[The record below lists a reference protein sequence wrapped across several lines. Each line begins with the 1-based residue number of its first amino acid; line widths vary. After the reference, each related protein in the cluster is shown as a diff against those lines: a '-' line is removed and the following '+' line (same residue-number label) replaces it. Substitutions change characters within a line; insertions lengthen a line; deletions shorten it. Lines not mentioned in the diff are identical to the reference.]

1 MVVCSLGA
9 WTPPE
14 AMSAVMRYAL
24 FISPLYCSIDAA
36 CGIVLKG
43 AGLDV
48 LWPSVLG
55 RLKGDVMTRTRSI
68 AKTAPSALPSDH
80 ADELDRTAHAA
91 LAKLTGGIAPSSLQ
105 MAWFDWAT
113 HFAANPAKQFE
124 ALVVKPVRK
133 AARLGEYLVQAPADG
148 GAQCIEPLEQDQ
160 RFRDPAWQRWP
171 FNTYQQAFL
180 LTQQWLHNLTTG
192 VRGVEKHHE
201 DVVAFTARQWLDMMS
216 PTNFIATNPL
226 VLRQTLA
233 TGGANLVQG
242 AMNWADDF
250 KRVLHNLPPEGA
262 EAFRPGHEVAVTPG
276 KVVYRNDLV
285 ELIQYSP
292 STASV
297 HPEPVLIVPAWIMK
311 YYILDLSPHNSLIKY
326 LVDHGH
332 TVFAISWKNPGA
344 ADRELSMD
352 DYLERGLF
360 DSLRAVQAIVPKR
373 RVHAVGYC
381 LGGTLLSIG
390 AAALAREGADTLAS
404 ISLFAAQTDFTEP
417 GELALFID
425 ESQVSFLDDV
435 MWDRGYLESSKMAGA
450 FQLLRSYDLIW
461 SRMVQ
466 DYLLGERPAMN
477 DLMAWNADTTRM
489 PYRMHSQYLRRLFLD
504 NDLASG
510 RYLVDGRPV
519 SLNDL
524 HVPIFM
530 VGTRTDHVA
539 PWRSVYKLHL
549 LTDAEIT
556 FVLTSGGHNAGI
568 VSEPGHAHRSYQ
580 TMTRPAEGRYV
591 DPDSYLAQ
599 AQSDEGSW
607 WPAWQA
613 WLAEHSGARVK
624 PPATGKPG
632 TAYAVLADAPGSY
645 VLQR

>member
-1 MVVCSLGA
+1 MQ
-9 WTPPE
+9 
-14 AMSAVMRYAL
+14 
-24 FISPLYCSIDAA
+24 
-36 CGIVLKG
+36 
-43 AGLDV
+43 
-48 LWPSVLG
+48 
-55 RLKGDVMTRTRSI
+55 RTRVI
-68 AKTAPSALPSDH
+68 AKTSNAARAATPARPAPRKAVAPAPQPLGH
-80 ADELDRTAHAA
+80 ADELDRTAHAS

-105 MAWFDWAT
+105 LAWFDWAT
-113 HFAANPAKQFE
+113 HFAGNPAKQYE
-124 ALVVKPVRK
+124 TLVVKPVRK
-133 AARLGEYLVQAPADG
+133 AARLGEFLVQAPGEG
-148 GAQCIEPLEQDQ
+148 GAPCIEPLEQDQ

-171 FNTYQQAFL
+171 FNAYQQAFL

-201 DVVAFTARQWLDMMS
+201 DVVAFTARQWLDMWS

-226 VLRQTLA
+226 VLNKIAA

-250 KRVLHNLPPEGA
+250 ARVLHQRPPEGV
-262 EAFRPGHEVAVTPG
+262 EHFRPGHEVAVTPG
-276 KVVYRNDLV
+276 KVVYRNDLI

-292 STASV
+292 MTANV

-311 YYILDLSPHNSLIKY
+311 YYILDLSPHNSLVRY
-326 LVDHGH
+326 LVEHGH
-332 TVFAISWKNPGA
+332 TVFAISWKNPDA
-344 ADRELSMD
+344 ADRELGMD
-352 DYLERGLF
+352 DYLERGLME
-360 DSLRAVQAIVPKR
+360 SLAAVQAIVPR
-373 RVHAVGYC
+373 HPVHAVGYC
-381 LGGTLLSIG
+381 LGGTLLAIG
-390 AAALAREGADTLAS
+390 AAALAREGDEALAS
-404 ISLFAAQTDFTEP
+404 MTLFAAQTDFTEP

-466 DYLLGERPAMN
+466 DYLLGDRAPMN
-477 DLMAWNADTTRM
+477 DLMAWNADTTRL
-489 PYRMHSQYLRRLFLD
+489 PYRMHSQYLRRLFLQ
-504 NDLASG
+504 NDLAGG
-510 RYLVDGRPV
+510 RYPVDGRPV
-519 SLNDL
+519 SLNDI
-524 HVPIFM
+524 HAPIFM

-580 TMTRPAEGRYV
+580 SMLRPTEGRYL
-591 DPDSYLAQ
+591 DPDSYLAD
-599 AQSDEGSW
+599 APMHDGSW

-613 WLAEHSGARVK
+613 WLAAHSGPRIK
-624 PPATGKPG
+624 PPTLGKPG
-632 TAYAVLADAPGSY
+632 SVYAAQADAPGAY

>member
-1 MVVCSLGA
+1 MSRARSQLKIVPAVSA
-9 WTPPE
+9 DTPPRP
-14 AMSAVMRYAL
+14 APLKYVPPAPPAL
-24 FISPLYCSIDAA
+24 
-36 CGIVLKG
+36 G
-43 AGLDV
+43 
-48 LWPSVLG
+48 
-55 RLKGDVMTRTRSI
+55 
-68 AKTAPSALPSDH
+68 H
-80 ADELDRTAHAA
+80 ADELDRTAHAT

-105 MAWFDWAT
+105 LAWFDWAT
-113 HFAANPAKQFE
+113 HFAGNPAKQYE
-124 ALVVKPVRK
+124 ALVVKPLRK
-133 AARLGEYLVQAPADG
+133 AARLGEFLVQAPGDG

-171 FNTYQQAFL
+171 FNAYQQAFL

-201 DVVAFTARQWLDMMS
+201 DVVAFTARQWLDMLS

-226 VLRQTLA
+226 VLNKIVA

-242 AMNWADDF
+242 AMNWADDLR
-250 KRVLHNLPPEGA
+250 RVLHHQPSEGI
-262 EAFRPGHEVAVTPG
+262 ENFRPGHEVAVTPG

-292 STASV
+292 ATASV

-332 TVFAISWKNPGA
+332 TVFALSWKNPDA
-344 ADRELSMD
+344 SDRELSMD
-352 DYLERGLF
+352 DYLERGLLE
-360 DSLRAVQAIVPKR
+360 SLAAVQAIVPR
-373 RVHAVGYC
+373 HRVHAVGYC
-381 LGGTLLSIG
+381 LGGTLLAIG
-390 AAALAREGADTLAS
+390 AAALARDGDEALAS
-404 ISLFAAQTDFTEP
+404 VTLFAAQTDFTEP

-466 DYLLGERPAMN
+466 DYLLGERAPMN

-489 PYRMHSQYLRRLFLD
+489 PYRMHSQYLRRLFLQ
-504 NDLASG
+504 NDLAGG
-510 RYLVDGRPV
+510 RYPVRGRPV

-580 TMTRPAEGRYV
+580 SMLRPAEGRYL

-599 AQSDEGSW
+599 APMHEGSW

-613 WLAEHSGARVK
+613 WLAEHSGARGK
-624 PPATGKPG
+624 PPAMGTPG
-632 TAYAVLADAPGSY
+632 GAYAPVDDAPGAY

>member
-1 MVVCSLGA
+1 
-9 WTPPE
+9 
-14 AMSAVMRYAL
+14 
-24 FISPLYCSIDAA
+24 
-36 CGIVLKG
+36 
-43 AGLDV
+43 
-48 LWPSVLG
+48 
-55 RLKGDVMTRTRSI
+55 MTRTRSI
-68 AKTAPSALPSDH
+68 AKTAPRARARKAVRSTQSLVPTAARMPSASASAPPSDH

-91 LAKLTGGIAPSSLQ
+91 WAKLTGGIAPSSLQ

-113 HFAANPAKQFE
+113 HFATNPAKQFE
-124 ALVVKPVRK
+124 ALVVKPLRK

-171 FNTYQQAFL
+171 FNAYQQSFL

-201 DVVAFTARQWLDMMS
+201 DVVAFTARQWLDMLS
-216 PTNFIATNPL
+216 PTNFLATNPL
-226 VLRQTLA
+226 VLRETLA
-233 TGGANLVQG
+233 TGGVNLVQG

-250 KRVLHNLPPEGA
+250 KRLAHNQPPEGA
-262 EAFRPGHEVAVTPG
+262 DAFRPGHEVALTPG

-297 HPEPVLIVPAWIMK
+297 HPEPVLVVPAWIMK

-360 DSLRAVQAIVPKR
+360 ESLGAVQAIVPRR

-381 LGGTLLSIG
+381 LGGTLLAIG
-390 AAALAREGADTLAS
+390 AAALAREGEDTLAS

-504 NDLASG
+504 NDLAGG
-510 RYLVDGRPV
+510 RYPVGGRPV

-524 HVPIFM
+524 HAPIFM

-580 TMTRPAEGRYV
+580 VMQRPAEGRYV

-599 AQSDEGSW
+599 AQSHEGSW

-613 WLAEHSGARVK
+613 WLAERSGARGK
-624 PPATGKPG
+624 PPAMGKPG
-632 TAYAVLADAPGSY
+632 SVYAAQADAPGAY